1 MVKYTLTRCS
11 TLIQV
16 SDLKRYIRDI
26 PDYPV
31 KGVIF
36 RDLTPMFKD
45 PLIFSAV
52 IDDLYMKLREFKLD
66 KVAGVEAR
74 GFIVGSPLAIKL
86 GIGFIPL
93 RKAGKLPW
101 SKKKITYDLEYGQE
115 SLEVHTDAI
124 KRGERIA
131 IVDDLLATGGT
142 AAAAAKLLESIGG
155 RTEVIAFVVSLNYL
169 KGKEKLSKYRVITL
183 VDYD

>member
-1 MVKYTLTRCS
+1 M
-11 TLIQV
+11 IQV

-52 IDDLYMKLREFKLD
+52 IDGLYMKLREFKLD

-142 AAAAAKLLESIGG
+142 AAAAAKLLETIGG
-155 RTEVIAFVVSLNYL
+155 RTEVIAFVVSLDYL
-169 KGKEKLSKYRVITL
+169 KGKEKLSKYRVISL